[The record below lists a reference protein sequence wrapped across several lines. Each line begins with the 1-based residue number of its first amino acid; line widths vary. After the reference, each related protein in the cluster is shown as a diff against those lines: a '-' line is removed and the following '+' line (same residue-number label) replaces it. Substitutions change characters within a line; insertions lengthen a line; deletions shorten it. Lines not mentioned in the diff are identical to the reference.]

1 METETKYLVS
11 YEDPGR
17 EGGTMEGAR
26 DVAGSFLRDIP
37 PTPAL
42 NASHQPYQLH

>member
-1 METETKYLVS
+1 METETEYLVS
-11 YEDPGR
+11 YEDPRR

-26 DVAGSFLRDIP
+26 DMAGSFLRDIP
-37 PTPAL
+37 PTPTL